1 MTIAEDVLVVYAAL
15 AVWAVLTVVSIRR
28 RDARLFLGFGVL
40 LMLGLN
46 VRYFIEGQPDAI
58 SFFVGIYDV
67 FDNIG
72 LSADEGA
79 PALATCADNACTVWG
94 DRFLHHPSWGV
105 AFYERFLDG
114 PQLRTNLLYGHI
126 FFNSIAFVL
135 MHHQLLPAG
144 RGPQARRHRLIGRIT
159 FATMSVG
166 TVFAVWLATEHHSVE
181 EYGGILAT
189 LGFYSMSAFVF
200 GTAAIGV
207 RAARS
212 GDLASHRRWMI
223 RFIGSMWGS
232 FWLFRVMLVV
242 TGPLLR
248 SFESASL
255 LLSIW
260 LSAPLGILIAERLLH
275 RRAPVRSVD
284 LADAPDL
291 GQSVVGGRNR

>member
-15 AVWAVLTVVSIRR
+15 ALWGALTVVSIRR
-28 RDARLFLGFGVL
+28 RDARPFLVMGVL
-40 LMLGLN
+40 IMLGLN
-46 VRYFIEGQPDAI
+46 VRYFIEGQPAAI

-105 AFYERFLDG
+105 AFHQRFLDG

-144 RGPQARRHRLIGRIT
+144 RGPGASRHRLVGRIT
-159 FATMSVG
+159 FAAMSIG
-166 TVFAVWLATEHHSVE
+166 TVFAVWLATEHHSVD

-189 LGFYSMSAFVF
+189 LGFYSMSGFVF
-200 GTAAIGV
+200 GTALLGV

-212 GDLASHRRWMI
+212 GDLAGHRRWMV

-248 SFESASL
+248 SFESVSL

-260 LSAPLGILIAERLLH
+260 LSAPLGILIAERLLN
-275 RRAPVRSVD
+275 RRRGRRSADPEVTDRAGQPV
-284 LADAPDL
+284 
-291 GQSVVGGRNR
+291 